1 MNSNKNILVFE
12 DNPHILATLRFQLKM
27 AGYHVLCTN
36 EPTQGIQIIEDQIV
50 HLAIIGAHLVQD
62 SELKYSGL
70 EVARQIPKHIPFYIY
85 TEYEDMLAI
94 KKKLGKY
101 VPKEILDN
109 KSPAAIVT
117 LIDAVNRSFARDIKV
132 NFNLGME
139 GTVTCGEIAEK
150 IEISSKERTHPS
162 TDDICQIFRSLF
174 FDAES
179 INIFPLGSLAGV
191 PELPHSGSL
200 VVLVQPRSKT
210 GLGEKRVVKFGE
222 KSEIAQ
228 EKDCYNKIV
237 PFLGGMRLPV
247 LGETEFYRQLGGL
260 IYTLIN
266 AESGRIRTFSE
277 YYMESNVEQI
287 SSSLERFFSQT
298 YHMIFSAARP
308 QTVNLTAM
316 YCEGLHLTISKL
328 KNAMDELRPGE
339 FPETYLRFE
348 GIDETL
354 LNPVSWILPNGKFR
368 KLEEEAKVCLC
379 HGDLHGRNILVNKD
393 DGYWLIDFARVDLSH
408 AVRDFIELETDIKFN
423 LMNDSY
429 LAELYRYEQAL
440 LMPGRFTE
448 KVPAIEFSSAI
459 VDKSYKVISALRQTA
474 ARSLALD
481 GGMREYYEALLFNT
495 LKILHLRHIQPCKK
509 EHALLSASLLTM
521 RLDRW
526 PAWNS
531 ANLGFG

>member
-1 MNSNKNILVFE
+1 MNSNKNILVF
-12 DNPHILATLRFQLKM
+12 DTDPTILATLRFHLKM
-27 AGYHVLCTN
+27 VGYQVFTAN
-36 EPTQGIQIIEDQIV
+36 EPSQGMQLIEEQII
-50 HLAIIGAHLVQD
+50 HLAIIGAHLIND

-70 EVARQIPKHIPFYIY
+70 EVARQISKHIPFYIY
-85 TEYEDMLAI
+85 TEYEDILAI
-94 KKKLGKY
+94 KKRLGKY
-101 VPKEILDN
+101 TAKEILDN
-109 KSPAAIVT
+109 KAPGAAAA

-150 IEISSKERTHPS
+150 IEISSKEQTHPS
-162 TDDICQIFRSLF
+162 TDDICQILRSLF

-179 INIFPLGSLAGV
+179 ISISPLGSPEGL

-200 VVLVQPRSKT
+200 VVLVQPRYKN

-222 KSEIAQ
+222 KTEIVQ
-228 EKDCYNKIV
+228 ERDCYNKIL
-237 PFLGGMRLPV
+237 PFMSGMRLAM
-247 LGETEFYRQLGGL
+247 LGETAFSRQIGGL
-260 IYTLIN
+260 IYTLID
-266 AESGRIRTFSE
+266 AEWGGIRTFSE
-277 YYMESNVEQI
+277 YYMESDAGQI
-287 SSSLERFFSQT
+287 LSSLERFFNQT
-298 YHMIFSAARP
+298 FHTIFSAAQL
-308 QTVNLTAM
+308 QTVNLTAR

-348 GIDETL
+348 GIDENL

-368 KLEEEAKVCLC
+368 ILEEHGKVCLC

-393 DGYWLIDFARVDLSH
+393 HGYWLIDYARVDQTH
-408 AVRDFIELETDIKFN
+408 ALRDFVELETDIKFN

-429 LAELYRYEQAL
+429 LAELYRYEHAL
-440 LMPGRFTE
+440 LVPGRFTE
-448 KVPAIEFSSAI
+448 HVPAIEFPSAT
-459 VDKSYKVISALRQTA
+459 VDKSYKVISALRQIA
-474 ARSLALD
+474 AGSLALE

-509 EHALLSASLLTM
+509 EHALLSASLLAM

-531 ANLGFG
+531 VSFGS